1 MRFKL
6 KKKLKDK
13 TEVTALNIEFFRSCC
28 FAFGMEVSHQKGRDR
43 TQFAGVAHGKSELL
57 ISCWFGGLI

>member
-43 TQFAGVAHGKSELL
+43 TQFAGVDHGKSEL
-57 ISCWFGGLI
+57 